1 MTVIDLHIL
10 QAYPPSLLN
19 RDDLGQPKTTV
30 FGGVTRTR
38 VSSQALK
45 RAQRLYTA
53 SHGLVPDANLATRTR
68 HLPRLLAERLEEA
81 HGVGRDESLMLA
93 LNTVW
98 GMGLLNTAGDA
109 RMTTV
114 LLFLG
119 AGEIE
124 YIASVVASRRVEL
137 LGWSIPP
144 ERIGARSGAE
154 SDKPRGTR
162 ERKADCPPVFRE
174 LGKHLLGSTDSTKT
188 VDVALYGRFLAEDA
202 RVDVDGAS
210 STAHA
215 FSIGEHH
222 LDLDYY
228 AAVDDV
234 DGRGAGFLDTGA
246 LTAPVLYRYSN
257 LDTTTLTANL
267 GGSDGLARLATASWL
282 TAAIHSLPRGKATS
296 TAPATRPVMVL
307 AVVRRDQALSMANAF
322 LRPVRPT
329 RESDL
334 GHAGV
339 AALSRHWA
347 HLGESYGHDDVS
359 AAFLVHVGDPEDLPA
374 GMPGDVVSAADL
386 VTKTTDGALARA
398 AVAA

>member
-45 RAQRLYTA
+45 RSQRLYTA

-68 HLPRLLAERLEEA
+68 HLPTLLAGRLEQQ
-81 HGVGRDESLMLA
+81 HGLGREESLALA

-98 GMGLLNTAGDA
+98 GMGVLNAAGGSHL
-109 RMTTV
+109 TTV
-114 LLFLG
+114 LMFLG
-119 AGEIE
+119 AGEVE
-124 YIASVVASRRVEL
+124 HIASVVAARRDEL
-137 LGWSIPP
+137 SGWAVPP
-144 ERIGARSGAE
+144 ERIAPPPEAEGA
-154 SDKPRGTR
+154 KPRGTR
-162 ERKADCPPVFRE
+162 ERRADCPQVFRD
-174 LGKHLLGSTDSTKT
+174 LGRHLLGSTDPTKA
-188 VDVALYGRFLAEDA
+188 VDVALYGRFLAEDH

-234 DGRGAGFLDTGA
+234 EERSAGFLNTGA

-257 LDTTTLTANL
+257 LDTTTLLANL
-267 GGSDGLARLATASWL
+267 GGDEDLAHLAAASWL
-282 TAAIHSLPRGKATS
+282 TAAIHSLPRAKAAS
-296 TAPATRPVMVL
+296 TAPTTRPILVL
-307 AVVRRDQALSMANAF
+307 AVVRRDLALSMANAF

-329 RESDL
+329 REHDVAQ
-334 GHAGV
+334 AGI
-339 AALSRHWA
+339 AALARHWA
-347 HLGESYGHDDVS
+347 HLGDSYGHDGVEAS
-359 AAFLVHVGDPEDLPA
+359 FAVHVGDPADLPQR
-374 GMPGDVVSAADL
+374 MPGEVVSAREL
-386 VTKTTDGALARA
+386 VSRTAKLALSPE

>member
-45 RAQRLYTA
+45 RSQRLYTS
-53 SHGLVPDANLATRTR
+53 SHGLVPDSNLATRTR
-68 HLPRLLAERLEEA
+68 HLPILLAQRLEER
-81 HGVGRDESLMLA
+81 HGVAPGDALA
-93 LNTVW
+93 LAMNTVW
-98 GMGLLNTAGDA
+98 GMGVLNTAGDS
-109 RMTTV
+109 RLTTV

-119 AGEIE
+119 SGEVE
-124 YIASVVASRRVEL
+124 HIATVVAGRRDEL
-137 LGWSIPP
+137 LGWAVPP
-144 ERIGARSGAE
+144 ERIGPPSDAEGAR
-154 SDKPRGTR
+154 PRGTR
-162 ERKADCPPVFRE
+162 ERKADCPQIFRD
-174 LGKHLLGSTDSTKT
+174 LGRHLLGSTDPTKA
-188 VDVALYGRFLAEDA
+188 VDVALYGRFLAEDH

-234 DGRGAGFLDTGA
+234 EERGAGFLNTGA

-257 LDTTTLTANL
+257 LDTTVLTANL
-267 GGSDGLARLATASWL
+267 GGDADLALLAAGSWL
-282 TAAIHSLPRGKATS
+282 TAAIHSLPRAKAAS
-296 TAPATRPVMVL
+296 TAPATRPVLVL

-329 RESDL
+329 REIDMAQ
-334 GHAGV
+334 AGV
-339 AALSRHWA
+339 AALARHWA
-347 HLGESYGHDDVS
+347 HLGDSYGHDGVD
-359 AAFLVHVGDPEDLPA
+359 AAFVVHVGDPADVPPR
-374 GMPGDVVSAADL
+374 MPGKIVSAAEL
-386 VTKTTDGALARA
+386 VSAAAALALERE

>member
-10 QAYPPSLLN
+10 QAFPPSLLN

-45 RAQRLYTA
+45 RSQRLYTA
-53 SHGLVPDANLATRTR
+53 ARGLVPHANLATRTR
-68 HLPRLLAERLEEA
+68 HLPDLLAERLEGV
-81 HGVGRDESLMLA
+81 HGIAREESVTLA
-93 LNTVW
+93 LNAVW
-98 GMGLLNTAGDA
+98 GMGLLNTAGDT
-109 RMTTV
+109 RLTTV

-119 AGEIE
+119 TGEIE
-124 YIASVVASRRVEL
+124 RLASVIASRRSEL
-137 LGWSIPP
+137 LGWAVPAEQIGGSCGP
-144 ERIGARSGAE
+144 EST
-154 SDKPRGTR
+154 KPRGTR

-174 LGKHLLGSTDSTKT
+174 LGRHLLGSTDPTKT

-234 DGRGAGFLDTGA
+234 EGRGAGFLDTGA

-257 LDTTTLTANL
+257 LDTKALTKNL
-267 GGSDGLARLATASWL
+267 GGDADLARLATAAWL
-282 TAAIHSLPRGKATS
+282 TAAIHSLPRAKASS
-296 TAPATRPVMVL
+296 TAPTTRPIVVF

-329 RESDL
+329 REFDMGQAGIAALARHWNHL
-334 GHAGV
+334 GSSFGHEDV
-339 AALSRHWA
+339 AATHVV
-347 HLGESYGHDDVS
+347 Y
-359 AAFLVHVGDPEDLPA
+359 VGDPADLPPE
-374 GMPGDVVSAADL
+374 MPGALVSAADL
-386 VTKTTDGALARA
+386 VKRTAELALTAE
-398 AVAA
+398 AVSV